1 MATVKQLSDIQRGD
15 LKAWSNDLLAIFATH
30 PAFREAVRAEQE
42 RRKVGGKISVAVEG
56 M

>member
-1 MATVKQLSDIQRGD
+1 MTRDLSDIQRGD

-30 PAFREAVRAEQE
+30 PAFREAIRVEQE
-42 RRKVGGKISVAVEG
+42 RRKTGGKISVAVEG